1 MKIRLLIILVIFCAV
16 ALMTGVQP
24 QFSAA
29 QSEEAMAKIV
39 GVRGDSLVLIEGD
52 IETLIEQS
60 ENAIYPLQANSRGDV
75 IYMYW
80 TEDTVVS
87 TEGQRLLMHDGQE
100 SRLITETF
108 WIHARPY
115 FSDDDHVVYV
125 SNVPI
130 ETLTDEGGMPYS
142 VTPVLRLDLATDET
156 EEIDTFDIRPGG
168 GGGGSSYAMDHV
180 LAAEVFSSGFSQIPN
195 FYDVELYSIT
205 LNNFAAGR
213 IVAVAPD
220 RSQVVTYAQNNEGF
234 NLSVRDVA
242 SDTTT
247 PLYSSEQRF
256 MSSYWGEDGFLYV
269 ASSSQMA
276 PSYPLLT
283 DDEKD
288 ALRDSFEI
296 GWNWNLSQQ
305 AQLQRIDPDSGE
317 AMIIYLA
324 DNVWAFTRITTLDGY
339 LYWSQIPDGTE
350 FVEAFRNGDFEG
362 EFSTQLIPDQVLPDV
377 YRMPLEGG
385 DVELIA
391 EGVQRFIPLPSG
403 SSD

>member
-1 MKIRLLIILVIFCAV
+1 
-16 ALMTGVQP
+16 
-24 QFSAA
+24 
-29 QSEEAMAKIV
+29 MAKIV

-142 VTPVLRLDLATDET
+142 VAPVLRLDLATDET

-256 MSSYWGEDGFLYV
+256 TSIHWGEGGYV
-269 ASSSQMA
+269 YVGSSA
-276 PSYPLLT
+276 PSTPSFTALT
-283 DDEKD
+283 QDEIVE
-288 ALRDSFEI
+288 LGNSPGF
-296 GWNWNLSQQ
+296 GWDWNASRQ
-305 AQLQRIDPDSGE
+305 AQIQRIDPASGE
-317 AMIIYLA
+317 ATI
-324 DNVWAFTRITTLDGY
+324 
-339 LYWSQIPDGTE
+339 
-350 FVEAFRNGDFEG
+350 
-362 EFSTQLIPDQVLPDV
+362 VLPC
-377 YRMPLEGG
+377 R
-385 DVELIA
+385 
-391 EGVQRFIPLPSG
+391 
-403 SSD
+403 